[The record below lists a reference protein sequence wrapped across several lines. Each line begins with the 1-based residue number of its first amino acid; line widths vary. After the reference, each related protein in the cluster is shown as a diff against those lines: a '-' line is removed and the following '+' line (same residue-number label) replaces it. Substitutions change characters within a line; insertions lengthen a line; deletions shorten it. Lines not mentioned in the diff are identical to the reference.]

1 MSPSEKMSGMH
12 TVRASLSQSALRAAL
27 CTLSAALFTFS
38 CGKPTVVAPAVH
50 ENPQIV
56 IGGYLFPDGDVRI
69 LITRSFP
76 LDPTLRIDKFGLV
89 IEDATVTLTDIAAQ
103 AGYPLTYNPATLQ
116 YEFAGA
122 SPPVIGHGLTYRLDV
137 AATLDGE
144 GLTAHT
150 TTTVPQAGFGVDGDA
165 SHLSP
170 MRYRERD
177 EDDEVKQFEIAFTRS
192 PGVDFYLISLSA
204 LDASRETFVYD
215 NPFVDHDS
223 SDVDFF
229 LDDLISAYEW
239 SQSLPGD
246 PRQEPVLSS
255 QVIQWRQLLFYGRYR
270 AIVYAADRNF
280 KEFFLTHSTLQE
292 IDGNF
297 HEPIFHIE
305 GDGVGVFGSAIADT
319 VFFEVLE

>member
-1 MSPSEKMSGMH
+1 MSPSEKLPATLTAH
-12 TVRASLSQSALRAAL
+12 AHLIQSALRAAL
-27 CTLSAALFTFS
+27 CSLTGAVFIFS
-38 CGKPTVVAPAVH
+38 CGEPAVVAPAIH
-50 ENPQIV
+50 GEPAIV
-56 IGGYLFPDGDVRI
+56 IGGYLFPGDKVRI

-76 LDPTLRIDKFGLV
+76 LNPTLRIDKFGLV
-89 IEDATVTLTDIAAQ
+89 IEDATVTLTDARAS
-103 AGYPLTYNPATLQ
+103 YPLTYNPTTLQ

-122 SPPVIGHGLTYRLDV
+122 SPPLIGHGLTYHLDV
-137 AATLDGE
+137 SATLDGE
-144 GLTAHT
+144 ALTAHT
-150 TTTVPQAGFGVDGDA
+150 ATTVPQAGFGVDDAA
-165 SHLSP
+165 SHLTP

-177 EDDEVKQFEIAFTRS
+177 EDGEVKQFEIAFTRS
-192 PGVDFYLISLSA
+192 PDVDFYLISLSA

-229 LDDLISAYEW
+229 FNDLISGYEW
-239 SQSLPGD
+239 SQNLPGD

-270 AIVYAADRNF
+270 AILYAADRNF

-297 HEPIFHIE
+297 HEPVFHIE
-305 GDGVGVFGSAIADT
+305 GDGVGIFGSAIVDT